1 MQFGQC
7 LAAAEWCLKPRVWAL
22 AWGGESLSAP
32 GDSAV
37 LSVCRVKL
45 FKEISLSKES
55 GEGESC

>member
-1 MQFGQC
+1 MQFEQC
-7 LAAAEWCLKPRVWAL
+7 LAATKWCLKPRVWTL
-22 AWGGESLSAP
+22 AWGGESLSAL

-45 FKEISLSKES
+45 FKESSLGKES